1 MDTLLKKDKKGSQ
14 NQVEERGLKKKREKT
29 QFEKNGETRKSEM

>member
-14 NQVEERGLKKKREKT
+14 IQVEERGLKKKKREDAI
-29 QFEKNGETRKSEM
+29 